1 MEPYMSEL
9 IPRSFLETL
18 PRKCTEE
25 VKTGGTERFRGK
37 VEFMNSWS
45 EIDHCIIAFL
55 GLDVNMLHAFDF

>member
-45 EIDHCIIAFL
+45 EIDHYII
-55 GLDVNMLHAFDF
+55 VS